1 MNSFYGGKQGKS
13 FIIAYTYSTIAE
25 MVESFGKNN
34 INCPVNFDEYALI
47 NTINKNSPE
56 NGQIFKRGYDY
67 NSDRTI
73 ISYRPIEGHPNPYEE
88 FEIEANGAI
97 YIGTIVGPAGRAP
110 IFNFGNY
117 SDVQNICQIRDKTF
131 EDLEITYKNDIK
143 RSDVIKV
150 LNSKTQVNVDENGE
164 PVIDSETGKPL
175 IIFNMEELIDDFYTL
190 RLTTSKNDKVVHYY
204 CYDRRYGLNNQ
215 DSVGWYSIDN
225 APTTGEDKFR
235 PYENLIPGITYAY
248 ADEGLLYD
256 TDSTGARHIALG
268 ENEFTKTPYQD
279 TIDWTYCTVRNEN
292 LEDSTAYVG
301 FRFAAPIVEFETE
314 TVNPYYN
321 RSDIINDINNK
332 TNNFTN
338 LNLITRMTRDYDE
351 DGNLTGLKEA
361 SQSDIEQHPFYSL
374 WKINIPKGIKGES
387 IKNIYLVD
395 AAQEHNI
402 KTFILDENG
411 NLTYNDI
418 GEIQV
423 ADYVEDI
430 STPEGMSE
438 EDIESSKEKWVIVF
452 DYVCYDRIPEGESHT
467 IYLGDFNKLN
477 GIKLE
482 HHGELAFDYSHNNT
496 ERTPKEEWIHWIDK
510 VIFNN
515 DGTITVTFN
524 DNTWNVESAEN
535 QDAIINGVLTKP
547 QLINWI
553 TNMGFAN
560 DGTIDVTFNNNNL
573 FNGKLT
579 KSQLINWITD
589 VEFAD
594 NGTVNVTFNNNN
606 LFNGKLTRE
615 NLITWMTKFSLD
627 EDNGELIVEFNNNR
641 LIPNVKKTLQWVKD
655 ITIDNEGTITTDY
668 TNQANREQKNLIQW
682 INDMSF
688 TDDGTVIVNFNHNN
702 LNTTQITNGVLTK
715 THLFHWIDDM
725 EFKNDGTVI
734 VKFNNASLNSESGQ
748 VKNGELNLSQ
758 LITWMTNF
766 SLNTETGQLIV
777 EFNNNKLIPNVN
789 TTLQW
794 VKDIAISTDGTVTT
808 DYTNKA
814 DKKQDK
820 LIQWI
825 DNIKI
830 NNGANENQKLSI
842 KYNNKDNYI
851 DIGSPLN
858 YVVRMAVN
866 PDNGN
871 LLTLYSDPQKHDN
884 DQEYDGITG
893 WSTIGNLKYSTSL
906 SKADYNNI
914 SASERVKDL
923 IVGAVCYRT
932 EEIN

>member
-13 FIIAYTYSTIAE
+13 FIIAQTYSTIEE
-25 MVESFGKNN
+25 MVQSFGKNN
-34 INCPVNFDEYALI
+34 IDCPVNFDEYALI
-47 NTINKNSPE
+47 NTVNKNNPE
-56 NGQIFKRGYDY
+56 NGQIFRRGYDY
-67 NSDRTI
+67 NSDRKI
-73 ISYRPIEGHPNPYEE
+73 ISYRPVEGQPNPYEE
-88 FEIEANGAI
+88 FETEANGAV

-117 SDVQNICQIRDKTF
+117 STVQNICQIREKTF
-131 EDLEITYKNDIK
+131 EDLGITYKKDLK
-143 RSDVIKV
+143 YSEVVAV
-150 LNSKTQVNVDENGE
+150 LNSKTQTHTDENGNI
-164 PVIDSETGKPL
+164 VIDEETGKPV
-175 IIFNMEELIDDFYTL
+175 IVFNLEETIDDFYTL
-190 RLTTSKNDKVVHYY
+190 KLTTPTNPNVVQYY
-204 CYDRRYGLNNQ
+204 CYDFRYGLNNQ
-215 DSVGWYSIDN
+215 HSVGWYFIESV
-225 APTTGEDKFR
+225 PTTGEDKFK
-235 PYENLIPGITYAY
+235 PQEYNLIPGVTYDY
-248 ADEGLLYD
+248 DENGNLKYD
-256 TDSTGARHIALG
+256 VD
-268 ENEFTKTPYQD
+268 ENGKRKIKKGTNPVCPLNENNENNPYQD

-321 RSDIINDINNK
+321 RSDVINDINNK

-452 DYVCYDRIPEGESHT
+452 YYVCYDRIPEGESHT

-535 QDAIINGVLTKP
+535 QDAIINGVLTK
-547 QLINWI
+547 
-553 TNMGFAN
+553 
-560 DGTIDVTFNNNNL
+560 
-573 FNGKLT
+573 
-579 KSQLINWITD
+579 SQLINWITD

-641 LIPNVKKTLQWVKD
+641 LISNVKKTLQWVKD

-668 TNQANREQKNLIQW
+668 TNQVNREQKNLIQW

-794 VKDIAISTDGTVTT
+794 VKDITISTDGTVTT

-825 DNIKI
+825 NDIKI

-858 YVVRMAVN
+858 YVMRMAVN
-866 PDNGN
+866 PVNGD
-871 LLTLYSDPQKHDN
+871 LLALYSDPQKRQTGYTYDN
-884 DQEYDGITG
+884 VTG
-893 WSTIGNLKYSTSL
+893 WTILGNIKYSTTMA
-906 SKADYNNI
+906 KEDYEKT
-914 SASERVKDL
+914 SASERVSNL
-923 IVGAVCYRT
+923 MTGSICYCV
-932 EEIN
+932 EEIE

>member
-13 FIIAYTYSTIAE
+13 FIIAQTYSTIEE
-25 MVESFGKNN
+25 MVQSFGKNN
-34 INCPVNFDEYALI
+34 IDCPVNFDEYALI
-47 NTINKNSPE
+47 NTVNKNNPE
-56 NGQIFKRGYDY
+56 NGQIFRRGYDY
-67 NSDRTI
+67 NSDRKI
-73 ISYRPIEGHPNPYEE
+73 ISYRPVEGQPNPYEE
-88 FEIEANGAI
+88 FETEANGAV

-117 SDVQNICQIRDKTF
+117 STVQNICQIREKTF
-131 EDLEITYKNDIK
+131 EDLGITYKKDLK
-143 RSDVIKV
+143 YSEVVAV
-150 LNSKTQVNVDENGE
+150 LNSKTQTHTDENGNI
-164 PVIDSETGKPL
+164 VIDEETGKPV
-175 IIFNMEELIDDFYTL
+175 IVFNLEETIDDFYTL
-190 RLTTSKNDKVVHYY
+190 KLTTPTNPNVVQYY
-204 CYDRRYGLNNQ
+204 CYDFRYGLNNQ
-215 DSVGWYSIDN
+215 HSVGWYFIESV
-225 APTTGEDKFR
+225 PTTGEDKFK
-235 PYENLIPGITYAY
+235 PQEYNLIPGVTYDY
-248 ADEGLLYD
+248 DDNGNLKYDVDENGK
-256 TDSTGARHIALG
+256 RHMKKGTNPVCPLN
-268 ENEFTKTPYQD
+268 ENNENNPYQD

-301 FRFAAPIVEFETE
+301 FRFASPVIEFETE
-314 TVNPYYN
+314 SVDAYYN
-321 RSDIINDINNK
+321 RSDMIGNPIAGTLPRI
-332 TNNFTN
+332 TNNFEN
-338 LNLITRMTRDYDE
+338 LNLITRDQ
-351 DGNLTGLKEA
+351 
-361 SQSDIEQHPFYSL
+361 SQEEIEQHPFYSK
-374 WKINIPKGIKGES
+374 WKINIPKGLKGES
-387 IKNIYLVD
+387 IHNLRVTT
-395 AAQEHNI
+395 AAEEQVYAF
-402 KTFILDENG
+402 KLDNNG
-411 NLTYNDI
+411 NFVYNKY

-423 ADYVEDI
+423 EDY
-430 STPEGMSE
+430 EGK
-438 EDIESSKEKWVIVF
+438 DDDLTRPRQIIVF
-452 DYVCYDRIPEGESHT
+452 DYISYDRVKDGEKYT
-467 IYLGDFNKLN
+467 IYLGDFNQVSSVELKHN
-477 GIKLE
+477 GQLI
-482 HHGELAFDYSHNNT
+482 FDYTHDNIQPIPS
-496 ERTPKEEWIHWIDK
+496 KDWIHWIDK

-547 QLINWI
+547 
-553 TNMGFAN
+553 
-560 DGTIDVTFNNNNL
+560 
-573 FNGKLT
+573 
-579 KSQLINWITD
+579 QLINWITD

-641 LIPNVKKTLQWVKD
+641 LISNVKKTLQWVKD

-668 TNQANREQKNLIQW
+668 TNQVNREQKNLIQW
-682 INDMSF
+682 IDDMSF

-794 VKDIAISTDGTVTT
+794 VKDITISTDGTVTT

-825 DNIKI
+825 DDIKI

-858 YVVRMAVN
+858 YVMRMAVN
-866 PDNGN
+866 PVNGD
-871 LLTLYSDPQKHDN
+871 LLALYSDPQKRQSGYTYDN
-884 DQEYDGITG
+884 VTG
-893 WSTIGNLKYSTSL
+893 WTILGNIKYSTTMA
-906 SKADYNNI
+906 KEDYEKT
-914 SASERVKDL
+914 SASERVSNL
-923 IVGAVCYRT
+923 MTGSICYCV
-932 EEIN
+932 EEIE